1 MATQSQDGRN
11 IHQGKH
17 VKVFSGVP
25 RLDLD
30 LELDLG
36 GHKINLDE
44 HVEPSIL
51 SVPELNVEQQQ
62 WVEDLKRKGWGGFQN
77 KMIEVKFENYLFEVV
92 GCE

>member
-1 MATQSQDGRN
+1 MATQTQDGRN
-11 IHQGKH
+11 IHQWKH
-17 VKVFSGVP
+17 ANVSGVP

-62 WVEDLKRKGWGGFQN
+62 WVEDLKRKGWGGFRN
-77 KMIEVKFENYLFEVV
+77 KVVEVKVENYLFEV
-92 GCE
+92 GRCE